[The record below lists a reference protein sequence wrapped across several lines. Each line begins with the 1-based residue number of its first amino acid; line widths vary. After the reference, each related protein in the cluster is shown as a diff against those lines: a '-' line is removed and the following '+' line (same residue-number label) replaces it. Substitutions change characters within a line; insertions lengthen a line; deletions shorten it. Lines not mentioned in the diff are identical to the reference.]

1 MQKDK
6 KKKIRSLM
14 ADATVCTFSSALL
27 HVRAFIKCMEII
39 RILKEVQSSVFIGI
53 LIFISIIYFLHVV
66 VSA

>member
-1 MQKDK
+1 
-6 KKKIRSLM
+6 M
-14 ADATVCTFSSALL
+14 ADATVCTLFSALL